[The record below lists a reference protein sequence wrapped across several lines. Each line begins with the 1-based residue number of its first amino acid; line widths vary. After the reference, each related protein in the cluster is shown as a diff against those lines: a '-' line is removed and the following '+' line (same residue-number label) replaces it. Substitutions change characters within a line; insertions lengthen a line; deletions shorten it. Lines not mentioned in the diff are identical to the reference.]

1 MRSRLLRF
9 LAPLCLGVG
18 AALVAPTGVAH
29 AGVPASIAPPVAY
42 DAPAGQLGAVEA
54 PWVTCGGKGRVVPT
68 VTWTLK
74 YAASGITIATYRGTE
89 LTPLAIH
96 QVRPGRYRTITKATC
111 NDHTWSTTATLRVG
125 QKTKAETV
133 SPKEFAAIKDDMTPK
148 QVKKAVK
155 RAPSDCAVNDWD
167 SSTTCTYDLMGL
179 GQIATV
185 TYIDGYV
192 VSKEWNVEVV

>member
-9 LAPLCLGVG
+9 LTPLCLGVG
-18 AALVAPTGVAH
+18 AAFIVPVGIVNAA
-29 AGVPASIAPPVAY
+29 VPASIAPPVAY

-54 PWVTCGGKGRVVPT
+54 PWVTCGGKGQIVPT

-111 NDHTWSTTATLRVG
+111 NDHTWSSTATLRVG

-133 SPKEFAAIKDDMTPK
+133 SPKEFGAIKHDMTPK

-155 RAPSDCAVNDWD
+155 RAPAVCVVNDWD
-167 SSTTCTYDLMGL
+167 DSTTCTYDLMPL

-185 TYIDGYV
+185 TYIDGRV
-192 VSKEWNVEVV
+192 ALKEWHVEVA